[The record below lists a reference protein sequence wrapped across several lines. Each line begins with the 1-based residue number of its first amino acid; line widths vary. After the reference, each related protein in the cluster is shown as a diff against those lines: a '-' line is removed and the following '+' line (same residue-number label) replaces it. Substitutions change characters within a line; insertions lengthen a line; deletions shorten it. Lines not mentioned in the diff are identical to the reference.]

1 MFDVFVLVDVIP
13 DATLSTLSNST
24 LQTIYAYMYFTNLD
38 GCTNAASMPNQVE
51 YTIRM
56 QE

>member
-1 MFDVFVLVDVIP
+1 LFDVFVLVDVIP